1 MTRFCHQ
8 CGAQVQDA
16 QRFCN
21 KCGAPLAA
29 TQPTAGTPPPG
40 PQYAPPPPSSGY
52 QQTPGYGQYPY
63 QPPPP
68 PASGDL
74 RPNVAGMLCYPLSVM
89 TGLLFL
95 ILTPYNR
102 DRFVKFHAYQ
112 AIFFFAA
119 LLVLNV
125 ALRVLLPWPLEG
137 VMLGFLRL
145 AALGGTAYSMYKAW
159 QGEKFKL
166 PLIGDMAEQQ
176 ANKP

>member
-8 CGAQVQDA
+8 CGAQVQEA

-21 KCGAPLAA
+21 KCGTLLSP
-29 TQPTAGTPPPG
+29 TQPTT
-40 PQYAPPPPSSGY
+40 APPPPPGY

-63 QPPPP
+63 QPPPSVS
-68 PASGDL
+68 AGGEL
-74 RPNVAGMLCYPLSVM
+74 RPNVAGMLCYPLSIIS
-89 TGLLFL
+89 GLLFL
-95 ILTPYNR
+95 VLTPYNR
-102 DRFVKFHAYQ
+102 DRFIKFHAYQ

-119 LLVLNV
+119 LIVLNI
-125 ALRVLLPWPLEG
+125 ALRILLPWPLEG

-145 AALGGTAYSMYKAW
+145 IALGGTAYSMYKAW

-166 PLIGDMAEQQ
+166 PVIGEIAEQQ

>member
-8 CGAQVQDA
+8 CGTQVQEA

-21 KCGAPLAA
+21 KCGAPLVS
-29 TQPTAGTPPPG
+29 TQPTVPPG
-40 PQYAPPPPSSGY
+40 QYAPPQSPGY
-52 QQTPGYGQYPY
+52 PQTPGYGQYPY
-63 QPPPP
+63 QPSQP
-68 PASGDL
+68 PAASGEL
-74 RPNVAGMLCYPLSVM
+74 RPHIAAMLCYPLSVI
-89 TGLLFL
+89 TGILFL

-102 DRFVKFHAYQ
+102 NRFIKFHAYQ

-137 VMLGFLRL
+137 VMLGFLRML
-145 AALGGTAYSMYKAW
+145 ALGGTAYSMYKAY

-166 PLIGDMAEQQ
+166 PLLGDLAEQQ
-176 ANKP
+176 ADKP